1 MSMKGKTSKHLRITS
16 TVDGKY
22 KVCTEFN
29 YDCTAQEP
37 TMLYV
42 IRAPSRID
50 NAATT
55 SIGKCA
61 YWYGYLV

>member
-1 MSMKGKTSKHLRITS
+1 MKGKYVNERPKTSRHIYFRITS

-22 KVCTEFN
+22 DVLHRVR

-42 IRAPSRID
+42 IRAPSRTD

-55 SIGKCA
+55 LNK
-61 YWYGYLV
+61 